1 MYSKYEALEHL
12 LAIYSLYQ
20 ISHASV
26 KKKTKSQVVLELKA
40 SNQHFTL
47 LQDVRIVVQCGP
59 FGCARMKKGFSQY
72 VRQDRVGVWPLYGA
86 AFAMAISL
94 NILWTTMPFIIRNI
108 GGTEEHVGY
117 AWAANMLGYMACL
130 LFAATMLGHL
140 KARYATRTA
149 TAAMFLATIVMILVV
164 RHVLANNQFGNDIL
178 IWTVIAAG
186 ILAGAAMSLFWPF
199 LMSWVSADYE
209 GVILNRRLGTY
220 NGMWSAAAI
229 VGPSM
234 SGALVDYSTLGPIA
248 ASMTGLAI
256 CFVLLCLAHD
266 ESAGTA
272 ASVEPRDAPK
282 VSFDEMLLLRFKW
295 MARIALFCSWVCL
308 GVSRSQFA
316 LLFTGLGFSETQ
328 FGIMITIFGICN
340 FLVLTGAGRLGFWH
354 FKLVFL
360 LGAQLILVVP
370 LILMIFG
377 CTLWVFVPAFMVM
390 GSCFGFAYSSHLY
403 YGACGSRKRSTQM
416 AIHEV
421 TLSLGVIVGSGAGG
435 YLSVNMGDYWPYWFA
450 IAVLAL
456 GLVSQIIVWIVPM
469 PKHYRPKN
477 S

>member
-1 MYSKYEALEHL
+1 MAL
-12 LAIYSLYQ
+12 
-20 ISHASV
+20 
-26 KKKTKSQVVLELKA
+26 
-40 SNQHFTL
+40 NQYFVL
-47 LQDVRIVVQCGP
+47 LQDGCLIVKCCP
-59 FGCARMKKGFSQY
+59 FGCIRMKKGFSKHA
-72 VRQDRVGVWPLYGA
+72 RQDRVGVWPLYGA

-94 NILWTTMPFIIRNI
+94 NVLWTMMPFIIRNI

-117 AWAANMLGYMACL
+117 TWAANMFGYMACL

-140 KARYATRTA
+140 KARYATRAA
-149 TAAMFLATIVMILVV
+149 TAVMFLATVVMILVV
-164 RHVLANNQFGNDIL
+164 RYVLVSEQFGSNIL

-209 GVILNRRLGTY
+209 GAVLNRRLGTY

-229 VGPSM
+229 VGPSL
-234 SGALVDYSTLGPIA
+234 SGALVDYNTLWPIA
-248 ASMTGLAI
+248 ASIVGLVI

-272 ASVEPRDAPK
+272 ASIGFRDAPK
-282 VSFDEMLLLRFKW
+282 VSFNETLLLRFKW

-328 FGIMITIFGICN
+328 FGIMVTIFGICN
-340 FLVLTGAGRLGFWH
+340 FLVLTGAGCLAFWH
-354 FKLVFL
+354 FKLMFL
-360 LGAQLILVVP
+360 LGAQLVLAVP
-370 LILMIFG
+370 LLLMIFG
-377 CTLWVFVPAFMVM
+377 HTLWIFIPAFMVM
-390 GSCFGFAYSSHLY
+390 GSGFGFAYSSHLY

-435 YLSVNMGDYWPYWFA
+435 YLSGNMGDYWPYWFA
-450 IAVLAL
+450 IIVLAL
-456 GLVSQIIVWIVPM
+456 GFATQIIVWIAPI
-469 PKHYRPKN
+469 PKRRWMKN